1 MAGQGNP
8 TEKRLL
14 HSVSRDGDP
23 VAKVDLNTTIEFRD
37 LAAQMQLD
45 SRQEILDGLT
55 QAVAT
60 ISPKYFYDELGSS
73 LFTAICQTPE
83 YYPTRTEAGI
93 FEAARTEIAHIVGTG
108 RTLIDIGA
116 CDCAKAATWF
126 DALQPA
132 HYIAIDISTEFLR
145 QAMQGLKNTHPEVKM
160 TGLGLDFA
168 HHFALPA
175 GMDKARRLMFYP
187 GSSIGNFSPVDA
199 TRFAREIRDELDDSG
214 ALLIGVD
221 LVKDESVLV
230 AAYDDSLGVTASF
243 NLNVLNQINRLG
255 GTNFELTD
263 WRHVALFNRVDSR
276 IEMHL
281 QAAHNVRVSWLDSGV
296 GSAGGG
302 ERHFAKGERIHTE
315 NSYKYTV
322 DGFSDLLRSAGFG
335 RVRCWT
341 DPHQQ
346 FGVFLA
352 QAQ

>member
-1 MAGQGNP
+1 MAGQANTG
-8 TEKRLL
+8 EKRFLQ
-14 HSVSRDGDP
+14 SVNSAGEAP
-23 VAKVDLNTTIEFRD
+23 LKVDLNTSIEFRD
-37 LAAQMQLD
+37 LATQSNLD
-45 SRQEILDGLT
+45 SHHDIIEALEQP
-55 QAVAT
+55 VPS

-93 FEAARTEIAHIVGTG
+93 FETARHEIAQIVGTG
-108 RTLIDIGA
+108 RTLVDIGA

-126 DALQPA
+126 DALKPA
-132 HYIAIDISTEFLR
+132 HYIGIDISTEFLR
-145 QAMQGLKNTHPEVKM
+145 QSMQGLKNAHPEVRM

-168 HHFALPA
+168 NHFALPA

-187 GSSIGNFSPVDA
+187 GSSIGNFSPLDA
-199 TRFAREIRDELDDSG
+199 SRFIEEIRQELDDTG

-243 NLNVLNQINRLG
+243 NLNVLNQINRLS
-255 GTNFELTD
+255 GTNFDLTD
-263 WRHVALFNRVDSR
+263 WHHVALFNRTESR

-281 QAAHNVRVSWLDSGV
+281 QAVHDVLVTWPSGARQFV
-296 GSAGGG
+296 
-302 ERHFAKGERIHTE
+302 KGQRIHTE
-315 NSYKYTV
+315 NSYKYTTQ
-322 DGFSDLLRSAGFG
+322 GFSDLLVGSGFE

-341 DPHQQ
+341 DPRQQ

-352 QAQ
+352 QAR

>member
-1 MAGQGNP
+1 MAGQAN
-8 TEKRLL
+8 TSEKRFLQ
-14 HSVSRDGDP
+14 SVNNSGESP
-23 VAKVDLNTTIEFRD
+23 LKVDLSTCIEFRD
-37 LAAQMQLD
+37 LATQSNID
-45 SRQEILDGLT
+45 SHDDIIEALLAPT
-55 QAVAT
+55 PT

-93 FEAARTEIAHIVGTG
+93 FDAARQEIAQIVGLG
-108 RTLIDIGA
+108 RTLVDIGA

-126 DALQPA
+126 DSLKPA

-145 QAMQGLKNTHPEVKM
+145 QSMQGLKNAHQEVRM

-168 HHFALPA
+168 NHFALPA
-175 GMDKARRLMFYP
+175 GMDKSRRLMFYP
-187 GSSIGNFSPVDA
+187 GSSIGNFSPLDA
-199 TRFAREIRDELDDSG
+199 ARFVEEIRSELDDTG

-243 NLNVLNQINRLG
+243 NLNVLNQINRLS

-263 WRHVALFNRVDSR
+263 WHHVALFNRIESR

-281 QAAHNVRVSWLDSGV
+281 QALHDVLVTWPTGKRQFV
-296 GSAGGG
+296 
-302 ERHFAKGERIHTE
+302 KGQRIHTE

-322 DGFSDLLRSAGFG
+322 DGFSNLLRGSGFE

-341 DPHQQ
+341 DPRQQ